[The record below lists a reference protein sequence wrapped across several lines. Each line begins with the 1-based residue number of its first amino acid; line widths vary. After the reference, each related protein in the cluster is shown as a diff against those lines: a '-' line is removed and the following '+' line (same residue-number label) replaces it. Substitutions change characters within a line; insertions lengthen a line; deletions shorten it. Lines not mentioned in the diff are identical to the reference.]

1 MEMNERLRKLR
12 RELDMTQKRFAEK
25 LGIKQN
31 TVATYELGR
40 IVPSDSVI
48 RLICS
53 EFNVREEWLRT
64 GSGDMF
70 SDKGS
75 SLSSELKER
84 FRLSDGA
91 ALLIEKFIKLKD
103 SDREAVVNFLIDA
116 AQDLA
121 ALDDS
126 SLSPEAL
133 YEKSLGVAPRPE
145 STVSNTTDDT
155 ENNAKE
161 A

>member
-1 MEMNERLRKLR
+1 MKMNERLRKLR
-12 RELDMTQKRFAEK
+12 RDLDLTQKQFAEK
-25 LGIKQN
+25 LGIRQN

-40 IVPSDSVI
+40 IAPSDSVI
-48 RLICS
+48 KLICN
-53 EFNVREEWLRT
+53 EFNVREEWLRE
-64 GSGDMF
+64 GFGEMF
-70 SDKGS
+70 EEGQG

-116 AQDLA
+116 AHDLA
-121 ALDDS
+121 ALNNS
-126 SLSPEAL
+126 SLSSEAF
-133 YEKSLGVAPRPE
+133 YEKKLGVAPRPA
-145 STVSNTTDDT
+145 STVSNITDDID
-155 ENNAKE
+155 EEKE